1 MAIVGL
7 GSDIVQIERLNPQ
20 LQPRLAKRILAES
33 EYATWLESSRPGPF
47 LAKRFAAKEAAA
59 KALGTGIAK
68 GVSFQDFIVEND
80 ALGKP
85 YLTVQGK
92 AAQLSV
98 ALGVSRW
105 FLSISDERD
114 YAMAVVICES

>member
-7 GSDIVQIERLNPQ
+7 GSDIVQIDRLNET
-20 LQPRLAKRILAES
+20 LQPRLAKRILTES
-33 EYATWLESSRPGPF
+33 EYTQWLESSRPGAF

-85 YLTVQGK
+85 HLNVQGR
-92 AAQLSV
+92 AEQLSV

-114 YAMAVVICES
+114 YAMAVVLCES